1 MYKKIAAASLAALIG
16 FSSHGFAADATALF
30 AGAVASTCV
39 LTVGTPGIITANA
52 TFTQLDSDNAGGAES
67 TVAALATGAGF
78 KISALAPTAFT
89 AGSSTNVAFLTDYS
103 LTGATTASNVAGA
116 TTTTLGAGLSTVS
129 VGLEAAKSSG
139 TFGAGAYAAA
149 VTVRCE

>member
-1 MYKKIAAASLAALIG
+1 MKNYFIAATCLAVACAP
-16 FSSHGFAADATALF
+16 SSAMAADATALF
-30 AGAVASTCV
+30 AGTVASTCV

-52 TFTQLDSDNAGGAES
+52 NFTQLDSDNAGGAES

-78 KISALAPTAFT
+78 KVSALAPTTFT
-89 AGSSTNVAFLTDYS
+89 TGSSTNVAFVADYS

-129 VGLEAAKSSG
+129 VGLEANKSSG